1 MYIPKIWDYLKTLT
15 NDEVKD
21 FAVINFGEYLKSSK
35 KTCVLNYVRNRILRK
50 VVESIYIFLAG
61 HDEIEKYV
69 EMMQSNA
76 SDNCVHYYN
85 IEILNLFD

>member
-35 KTCVLNYVRNRILRK
+35 KTCVLKLCKEPI
-50 VVESIYIFLAG
+50 VVESIYIFLTG
-61 HDEIEKYV
+61 HDEMEKYV
-69 EMMQSNA
+69 EIMQSNA
-76 SDNCVHYYN
+76 SDN
-85 IEILNLFD
+85 

>member
-1 MYIPKIWDYLKTLT
+1 MT

-21 FAVINFGEYLKSSK
+21 FAVIIFCEYLKSSK
-35 KTCVLNYVRNRILRK
+35 KNCVLNYVRSRILRK

-76 SDNCVHYYN
+76 SDNCVHHYN
-85 IEILNLFD
+85 IEILNLFA